1 MSIRQL
7 TILVL
12 VDTSTSWNSEVIRG
26 IDEYAQARTRWL
38 LGVETHGLQEL
49 AVPRHWNGDGI
60 IARITDEPLARQLKR
75 AGVPVVNVSWSKVP
89 GYPFHQVTSD
99 EMGIGKL
106 AAQHLL
112 NCGFRHFAYCGLS
125 KQANYTDAC
134 GPAFIEALWQHGH
147 RVQIFVPRK
156 PFVPDWQ
163 AVTVP
168 NLRVW
173 IRSLKR
179 PTGVL
184 ALGPEW
190 GRKVTDACRV
200 EGIRVPDEVGVIT
213 TEDDELMCEISHPTL
228 SAVDERPRLM
238 GYEAAALLDRMMSGQ
253 QPPRNPVLIPPQ
265 RVITRHSTDLVAIA
279 DPDVNAAVRFI
290 RDRYLE
296 PIDVPHILKVVAI
309 SRRILEQK
317 FKLALGRSPAAEIR
331 RVRLARAAELLATTD
346 WPIWHVAKASGF
358 AHVEGMNRVFQ
369 RELHLTPTRYRNQ
382 NKDIELRKL

>member
-1 MSIRQL
+1 MSTRQL

-12 VDTSTSWNSEVIRG
+12 VDTSTSWNAEVIRG
-26 IDEYAQARTRWL
+26 IDEYAQAQPRWL
-38 LGVETHGLQEL
+38 LGVEARGLQEL
-49 AVPRHWNGDGI
+49 SVPRHWNGDGI
-60 IARITDEPLARQLKR
+60 IARVTSKPLARQLKR

-89 GYPFHQVTSD
+89 GYPFPQVTSD

-112 NCGFRHFAYCGLS
+112 TCGFRHFAYCGLPN
-125 KQANYTDAC
+125 QANYTDGC
-134 GPAFIEALWQHGH
+134 GPAFIQELSQHGH
-147 RVQIFVPRK
+147 GVQIFMPRK
-156 PFVPDWQ
+156 PILPDWQ
-163 AVTVP
+163 AVSVP
-168 NLRVW
+168 NLRAW

-184 ALGPEW
+184 AWGPEW
-190 GRKVTDACRV
+190 GRKVTDACRL

-238 GYEAAALLDRMMSGQ
+238 GYEAAALLDQMMAGQ
-253 QPPRNPVLIPPQ
+253 QPPKNPVLIPPQ
-265 RVITRHSTDLVAIA
+265 RVITRHSTHLVAIE
-279 DPDVNAAVRFI
+279 DPDVNAAARFI
-290 RDRYLE
+290 RDRYIE
-296 PIDVPHILKVVAI
+296 PIDVRRLLKVVAI

-331 RVRLARAAELLATTD
+331 RVRLLRATELLATTD
-346 WPIWHVAKASGF
+346 WPVWQVAKASGF

-369 RELHLTPTRYRNQ
+369 RELQLTPTRYRNQ
-382 NKDIELRKL
+382 NKHTELRKQ